1 MNTPARP
8 GPLRI
13 ADKMSDYL
21 FVSMLPRSRADA
33 AAAQSKFYI
42 GKPCKHGHNSYRL
55 TVNGGCAQC
64 ASIRSAKT
72 PTKDQPG
79 RKKVNARWNS
89 SEGAKTAKDRWK
101 AKNPKWAWV
110 VSAVGGARTRSRFS
124 NTPFSITNEYVAS
137 IAGDTCPVLGIPL
150 MFGGTGRPVAGSA
163 SIDRIVPEL
172 GYVEGNV
179 AVISYRANVI
189 KSNASAAEVRRV
201 ADWMDLV
208 AAKYRPRG

>member
-1 MNTPARP
+1 MNTSARP

-13 ADKMSDYL
+13 ADKMADPI
-21 FVSMLPRSRADA
+21 FVSAIPKSRADA
-33 AAAQSKFYI
+33 VSAGSKIYM
-42 GKPCKHGHNSYRL
+42 GRPCSHGHNSYRL
-55 TVNGGCAQC
+55 TKSGSCAQC
-64 ASIRSAKT
+64 ASVLSART
-72 PTKDQPG
+72 PAKDQPG

-124 NTPFSITNEYVAS
+124 STPFSITNEYVAS